1 MKVIEK
7 REYSFDNEDLKLL
20 KETLPGN
27 PCEKCSPSER
37 MVCCGCPDRRE
48 YDKVIEVYKDH
59 NIYEIAC
66 AIHTVDALV
75 DEETRLKTQIKA
87 VKHDIALAMSSIPDE
102 ICAGLNYETPCHR
115 DLHVTTN
122 HDVDINIPA
131 KLKL

>member
-1 MKVIEK
+1 MKVITK

-27 PCEKCSPSER
+27 PCEKCSPNER

-48 YDKVIEVYKDH
+48 YDKVIKVYKDH

-66 AIHTVDALV
+66 AINKVDALV
-75 DEETRLKTQIKA
+75 DEEARLKTQIKA
-87 VKHDIALAMSSIPDE
+87 VKHDIAKAISSIPDE

-115 DLHVTTN
+115 DLRVTTN
-122 HDVDINIPA
+122 HDVDLNIPA

>member
-20 KETLPGN
+20 KETLPDN

-66 AIHTVDALV
+66 AIHKVDALV
-75 DEETRLKTQIKA
+75 DEETKLKTQIQA
-87 VKHDIALAMSSIPDE
+87 VKRDIAEATYRQFLMRFVQVLITKLLATGIYMLLLIMM
-102 ICAGLNYETPCHR
+102 
-115 DLHVTTN
+115 
-122 HDVDINIPA
+122 
-131 KLKL
+131 